1 MILFGA
7 DIERWRKFLLRL
19 MRIREWHILVLAN
32 FCGPIFAPICDRR
45 YIGRYW
51 SIQAWGSTNERV
63 MPIRFEYRGRLA
75 GTYEKISF
83 LAYVTTNWYET
94 NPFLRSV
101 SMQFLNILSCIPTMS
116 SKDGKYSA
124 HWCLDRVGFALLGT
138 AYFLKHWFVSDN
150 TIHNLTNWFSF
161 TIFFFQQN

>member
-1 MILFGA
+1 MAYLGISKFLRA
-7 DIERWRKFLLRL
+7 DIRADMWQTLHRS
-19 MRIREWHILVLAN
+19 I
-32 FCGPIFAPICDRR
+32 
-45 YIGRYW
+45 YW
-51 SIQAWGSTNERV
+51 SIQPRGSTNERV

-83 LAYVTTNWYET
+83 LAYVTTNWYEI

-101 SMQFLNILSCIPTMS
+101 SMQFLNILSCIPTVS

-124 HWCLDRVGFALLGT
+124 HWCLDRVGFALLGA
-138 AYFLKHWFVSDN
+138 AYFLKHLFVSDN

-161 TIFFFQQN
+161 TIFFFSKINYYFYTFERNIVTNITHFSR